1 MSRAWLVLF
10 MGTMADTFF
19 VDMIFNSV
27 ISVGG
32 LVFLAGQ
39 QFHELIFETK
49 NDLVDFRFMLI
60 YVYLYIH
67 CRFLK

>member
-32 LVFLAGQ
+32 LVFLTGQ
-39 QFHELIFETK
+39 QFHELIFRK
-49 NDLVDFRFMLI
+49 NRI
-60 YVYLYIH
+60 IQYSYIWH
-67 CRFLK
+67 LFLL